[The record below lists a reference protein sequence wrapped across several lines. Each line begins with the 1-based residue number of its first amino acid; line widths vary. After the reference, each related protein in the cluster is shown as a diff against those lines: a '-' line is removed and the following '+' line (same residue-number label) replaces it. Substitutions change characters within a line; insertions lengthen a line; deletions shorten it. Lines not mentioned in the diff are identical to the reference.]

1 MNKKF
6 AVVIILITLL
16 VMSTF
21 IVFAGGG
28 KVRGGNAKGPAT
40 QTQVH
45 YPQGW
50 SWP

>member
-1 MNKKF
+1 MNKKL

-28 KVRGGNAKGPAT
+28 KQRGTKASGSAT
-40 QTQVH
+40 MTQVH
-45 YPQGW
+45 YPKGW